1 MKEVALVVDRNT
13 EVLIAKEEEGED
25 GDGEREVS
33 VLVLVA
39 ATGLGVDDGA
49 LLLYG
54 TDVEEEGDN
63 DVERLNDR

>member
-13 EVLIAKEEEGED
+13 EVLIAKEEGED

-39 ATGLGVDDGA
+39 ATGLGVDDWT

-54 TDVEEEGDN
+54 TGVEEEGDN